1 MKFPRR
7 RFLHLAAGA
16 ASFPT
21 ALQIAWA
28 QSWPNRTVRFIVPV
42 AAGGST
48 DVTARF
54 IGEHLSRVFG
64 LQFIVDNRTGAGG
77 TAGMEAVARSA
88 PDGYNILVTTDRV
101 ASAPHAF
108 KLSFDPV
115 KDLVPIIQITRQ
127 PVVLAIHPSLG
138 VASIAEFLTLAK
150 AQPGMSYATAGIG
163 VHQHFVGEWFQH
175 LAGIKMSL
183 VPYRGGG
190 QVVNDL
196 IAGHVKIA
204 SVGSTPLI
212 PHYKAGT
219 LRLLAQSTA
228 ERSPS
233 LAEVPTFQEAGFKGL
248 VLDQWIGVF
257 ARAGTPR
264 SITERLNAEINKVLA
279 DTAVRANLMV
289 QALDPVGG
297 TPEEAGR
304 LLKGDVEKYGRLIKE
319 LNIKLE

>member
-1 MKFPRR
+1 MKLSRR
-7 RFLHLAAGA
+7 RFLHLATGA
-16 ASFPT
+16 AAFPI
-21 ALQIAWA
+21 ASQIAWA
-28 QSWPNRTVRFIVPV
+28 QSWPNRPVRFIVPV

-48 DVTARF
+48 DVAARF

-115 KDLVPIIQITRQ
+115 KDLAPIIQITRQ
-127 PVVLAIHPSLG
+127 PVVLAVHPSLE
-138 VASIAEFLTLAK
+138 VATLGEFLALAK
-150 AQPGMSYATAGIG
+150 KQPGMSYATAGIG

-190 QVVNDL
+190 QVLNDL

-204 SVGSTPLI
+204 SVGSTPLM
-212 PHYKAGT
+212 PHYKAST

-233 LAEVPTFQEAGFKGL
+233 LAEVPTFQEAGFAGL

-264 SITERLNAEINKVLA
+264 SITEGLNAEINKVLA
-279 DTAVRANLMV
+279 DPTVRANLTV